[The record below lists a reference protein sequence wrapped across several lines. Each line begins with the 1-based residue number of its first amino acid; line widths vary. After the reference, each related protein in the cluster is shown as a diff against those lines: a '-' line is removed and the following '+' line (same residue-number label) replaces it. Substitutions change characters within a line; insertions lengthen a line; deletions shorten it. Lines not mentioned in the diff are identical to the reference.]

1 MRQIMNG
8 FLFADNKQRCPIC
21 YRHLKTWPVRLGAE
35 FVCMSPH
42 RCSGPNADG
51 SGKRAT
57 RNLAG
62 DDRLTCF
69 NCDFDMCRS
78 VTDEGRLG
86 TDLGGFHLV
95 RSQNFQYF

>member
-1 MRQIMNG
+1 MIDAFL
-8 FLFADNKQRCPIC
+8 FLFADNKNRCPIC
-21 YRHLKTWPVRLGAE
+21 YRHLKTWPARLGAE

-42 RCSGPNADG
+42 RCTGPNADG

-78 VTDEGRLG
+78 VGNVG
-86 TDLGGFHLV
+86 ADLDKK
-95 RSQNFQYF
+95 

>member
-1 MRQIMNG
+1 MN
-8 FLFADNKQRCPIC
+8 FFADNKNRCPIC
-21 YRHLKTWPVRLGAE
+21 YRHLKTWPARLGAE

-42 RCSGPNADG
+42 RCTGPNADG

-57 RNLAG
+57 RNLTG

-78 VTDEGRLG
+78 VTGGRVGWARIYIRIESTLG
-86 TDLGGFHLV
+86 VHRYSFGQV
-95 RSQNFQYF
+95 

>member
-1 MRQIMNG
+1 M
-8 FLFADNKQRCPIC
+8 
-21 YRHLKTWPVRLGAE
+21 RLGAE

-42 RCSGPNADG
+42 RCTGPNADG

-69 NCDFDMCRS
+69 NCDFDMCRL
-78 VTDEGRLG
+78 VTDGKLG
-86 TDLGGFHLV
+86 TESNVQVYLV
-95 RSQNFQYF
+95 LQLPQVKI